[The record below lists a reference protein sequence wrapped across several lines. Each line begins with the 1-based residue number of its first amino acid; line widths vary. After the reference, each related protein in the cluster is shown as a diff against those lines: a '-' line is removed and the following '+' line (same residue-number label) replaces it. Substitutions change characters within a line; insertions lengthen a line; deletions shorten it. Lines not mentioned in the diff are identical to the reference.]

1 MIDLL
6 VVGGALERTARH
18 GGSAALSAGILPT
31 APDVETLQAILPDR
45 DLYCAGGHVGGLQGP
60 RYVAGLMLGA
70 VFGPR
75 AVEAVMTDMEE
86 NFDGS

>member
-1 MIDLL
+1 
-6 VVGGALERTARH
+6 
-18 GGSAALSAGILPT
+18 
-31 APDVETLQAILPDR
+31 
-45 DLYCAGGHVGGLQGP
+45 
-60 RYVAGLMLGA
+60 LMLGA

>member
-1 MIDLL
+1 VRVDPWGRVL
-6 VVGGALERTARH
+6 
-18 GGSAALSAGILPT
+18 
-31 APDVETLQAILPDR
+31 DR
-45 DLYCAGGHVGGLQGP
+45 DGDCVRGLYCAGGDAGGLQGP